1 MYKNTLTL
9 LRSFLTGGLVF
20 IALTAQ
26 ASVENITPYAEL
38 KSLEATREHSLTTQQ
53 VINSLLRG
61 HYENHALNDNLSSMI
76 LDQYLKD
83 LDNTRSYFLE
93 SDIKEFES
101 FRYQFD
107 SDLNR
112 GKLTNAFLIFNR
124 FQQRLNERLS
134 FVLSELQGPAK
145 EYRYDTDEVLELDR
159 EQAPW
164 LKTSAELDELWRK
177 RLKNSILSLRNSG
190 KEDQETFELLQKR
203 YQNQL
208 NRVHQ
213 VKAEDA
219 YQAFMNSVTSTFD
232 PHTQYLSPRNTENF
246 NINMSLSLQGIGAVL
261 QADDEYTKV
270 VRLVPAGPADKAGNL
285 QPADRILSVG
295 QSKDNLT
302 DVIGWRLDEVVD
314 LIRGPKGSTVYLEV
328 APALGSSESKVIA
341 IVRDEVKLE
350 EQSAK
355 KEILEIQEGDTTRKI
370 GVIDIPTF
378 YIDFQGRMENK
389 PDYTSTTR
397 DVLKLIQELKK
408 DNIDGLIIDLR
419 NNGGGSL
426 EEAINL
432 TGLFIGAG
440 PVVQVRN
447 ANGQVEV
454 LASQYPFVSYNGPL
468 TVLVNR
474 LSASASEIFAG
485 AIQDYGRGLVLGNQ
499 TFGKGTVQ
507 SLRPLRSGQLKITQ
521 AKFYRISGD
530 STQSKGIIPDI
541 EFPSL
546 LDSSKIGESAL
557 DEALPWDSIKA
568 APYEMEQHLDKAI
581 SALKTQHLERIQ
593 TNPDFLFLK
602 KQRQLID
609 QLQQQTTLSLNEKV
623 RAEEK
628 KANDEQRLNLEN
640 KRRQAKGLKLL
651 NTLEELDK
659 DNDLGVGSKTKLAQN
674 NEASKKETSK
684 KATDS
689 TEQDKTQQDKD
700 EKDEIDALLLES
712 AHILLDLNKM
722 DQKLIARGKRLS
734 PPAAPF

>member
-1 MYKNTLTL
+1 MYKKTKTL
-9 LRSFLTGGLVF
+9 LRPILFLSLFLT
-20 IALTAQ
+20 ASWAQ
-26 ASVENITPYAEL
+26 ATVENFAPYTEL
-38 KSLEATREHSLTTQQ
+38 KPLESNREQSLTTQQ

-61 HYENHALNDNLSSMI
+61 HYESHALNDALSSSI
-76 LDQYLKD
+76 LDQYIKD
-83 LDNTRSYFLE
+83 LDSTRSYFLE
-93 SDIKEFES
+93 KDLKEFEQ

-107 SDLNR
+107 NDLNR
-112 GKLTNAFLIFNR
+112 GKLNNAFFIYNR
-124 FQQRLNERLS
+124 FQQRVNERLS
-134 FVLSELQGPAK
+134 FLLTELNGPVEK
-145 EYRYDTDEVLELDR
+145 YRYDTDEFLELDR
-159 EQAPW
+159 EKMAW
-164 LKTSAELDELWRK
+164 AKSSKELDVLWQK
-177 RLKNSILSLRNSG
+177 RLKNSILNLRNAG
-190 KEDQETFELLQKR
+190 KEDEAIIELLQKR

-208 NRVHQ
+208 NRIHQ

-232 PHTQYLSPRNTENF
+232 PHTQYLSPRSTENF

-261 QADDEYTKV
+261 QSEDEFTKV

-285 QPADRILSVG
+285 QPADKVLGVG
-295 QSKDNLT
+295 QSKDKIT

-314 LIRGPKGSTVYLEV
+314 LIRGPKGSTVFLEISPS
-328 APALGSSESKVIA
+328 AGSSESKVIS

-355 KEILEIQEGDTTRKI
+355 KEVLLIKNGDKTHKI

-408 DNIDGLIIDLR
+408 EKIEGLVIDLR

-432 TGLFIGAG
+432 TGLFIGSG

-447 ANGQVEV
+447 ASGQVEI
-454 LASQYPFVSYNGPL
+454 LAAQYPFISYDGPL

-530 STQSKGIIPDI
+530 STQNKGVIPDI

-557 DEALPWDSIKA
+557 DEAMPWDAIKP
-568 APYEMEQHLDKAI
+568 APYEVDL
-581 SALKTQHLERIQ
+581 HLERAIAELKSQ
-593 TNPDFLFLK
+593 HLKRIKDNPDFVFLK
-602 KQRQLID
+602 KQRELVDEI
-609 QLQQQTTLSLNEKV
+609 QQQTRISLNEKT
-623 RAEEK
+623 RTKERED
-628 KANDEQRLNLEN
+628 NDNKRLSLEN
-640 KRRQAKGLKLL
+640 ERRKAKGMKLL
-651 NTLEELDK
+651 ASLDELDNEDENSDLSKSDKPKIAANKKNEKAK
-659 DNDLGVGSKTKLAQN
+659 D
-674 NEASKKETSK
+674 KKEK
-684 KATDS
+684 GKED
-689 TEQDKTQQDKD
+689 
-700 EKDEIDALLLES
+700 DALLVES
-712 AHILLDLNKM
+712 AKIMLDMEHL
-722 DQKLIARGKRLS
+722 DAKLIAQGKRIR
-734 PPAAPF
+734 PPAHPF